1 MQMLSQPSAHDESAE
16 EKQVDEVMQISTNT
30 TACMRSGNTLQQT
43 IQLLLCTG
51 DSVASLAR
59 PL

>member
-30 TACMRSGNTLQQT
+30 TACMRSGNTMQQT

-51 DSVASLAR
+51 DSVAFLA
-59 PL
+59 